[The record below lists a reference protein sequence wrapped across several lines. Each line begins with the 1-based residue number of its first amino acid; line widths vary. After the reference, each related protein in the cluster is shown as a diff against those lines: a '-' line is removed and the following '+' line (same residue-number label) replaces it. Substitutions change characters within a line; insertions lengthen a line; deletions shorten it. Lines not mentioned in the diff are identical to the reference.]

1 MRFVLFFLTMLAC
14 SQSYPKDSTQL
25 QEKRKRE
32 GIECDYMRHRMR
44 SRDRARQDYYN
55 YIRRRQQHGDMCH
68 INHPTVKHKG
78 LFGIDLRPPLKNEG
92 IYINQMGDIIIDIKL
107 FNDGKGKLKPRAN
120 PKLRCTVCNEEIQFE
135 EALDHYE
142 KTSHRYLLKTH
153 KCKGKK

>member
-44 SRDRARQDYYN
+44 NRDRARQDYYN
-55 YIRRRQQHGDMCH
+55 YIYGRRREGDLCH
-68 INHPTVKHKG
+68 INHPSVKRKG
-78 LFGIDLRPPLKNEG
+78 LFGIDFRPPLKNEG

-107 FNDGKGKLKPRAN
+107 FNDSKKKPRSN
-120 PKLRCTVCNEEIQFE
+120 TKLRCAVCDEEIKFE
-135 EALDHYE
+135 EAMDHYE
-142 KTSHRYLLKTH
+142 KTTHRYMLRHHRNDKN
-153 KCKGKK
+153 KN